1 MDAAEGSYGQLLDHF
16 GSKPLVDQ
24 ALLRNRI
31 IFITH
36 MHGDHILGILKVLKE
51 RDLLLD
57 KMPEERRNKIYVVT
71 PSPILEWIN
80 HYLKESII
88 HLDLIEI
95 IPTHHLNPEEFY
107 YY

>member
-57 KMPEERRNKIYVVT
+57 
-71 PSPILEWIN
+71 
-80 HYLKESII
+80 
-88 HLDLIEI
+88 
-95 IPTHHLNPEEFY
+95 
-107 YY
+107 